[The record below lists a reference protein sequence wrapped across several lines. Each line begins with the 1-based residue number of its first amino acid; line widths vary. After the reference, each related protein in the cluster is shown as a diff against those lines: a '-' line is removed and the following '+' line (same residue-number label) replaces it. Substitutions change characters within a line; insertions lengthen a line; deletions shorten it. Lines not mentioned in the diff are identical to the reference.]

1 MAQTPGPGEQ
11 TRLADDYARA
21 LEQLERRSRRN
32 LVAILRRSL
41 ATTLADL
48 RRSYASYINDLG
60 PQAYD
65 PARQTMRRPGEYSA
79 AEATAK
85 FRSIVLDA
93 QRFMGEEEL
102 RQWQIS
108 YERDLREAAR
118 LGGELGARLEAMV
131 SRPASEVPFTGADPL
146 AIRAAAQTTSAF
158 IQGETARFRD
168 QLVAIVG
175 EGATRGWG
183 PARLER
189 QIRQALRGARDPNRL
204 NQRLGLE
211 QRAALIARSEL
222 ANAYAKGSLARAR
235 DRGDSYVRVLASNDE
250 RTCPTCASRN
260 GRVYPVD
267 RVVLPWH
274 PRCVLGDT
282 HVSPGLLAAVFR
294 SMYRGHVVA
303 IRLANGERFQVTID
317 HPVLTPAGWV
327 KAETLRKGDQLLGH
341 GLNLSASAG
350 TESPDLHQ
358 VPATAEEVFAA
369 FADACAMPA
378 MAVPVTALDLHG
390 DGQFIEGDVKVVRA
404 DGLLQ
409 GHWEAEPGDRLRDGD
424 GIRRRIRFGPLST
437 LSHADAALLW
447 HAAAAGGSVGR
458 LSEALALLRGGLG
471 HAEEH
476 RIAASAWGDPAL
488 AQEGDDSVSLHPQLL
503 GQGLDAGAGHEQL
516 DRQVF
521 VVDRSVAG
529 EGDASADEVTADDVA
544 GYAKAIGDLR
554 AAHPGLVELHKVV
567 DVEIN
572 PFHGFVYTFETFCG
586 AYSVGRDA
594 RVISKNCRC
603 VAVPVPNEA
612 IQERDPATRA
622 LLLDSQRWQQ
632 EHQDG
637 VQAYAEGKHRNELDG
652 LQRQL
657 KGLKDPELIEAMDAK
672 IRRLEERGPDMEK
685 ARADLAR
692 ALRTPTASEKRLYP
706 TNPLPLAESV
716 PLFP

>member
-1 MAQTPGPGEQ
+1 MAQTPGPGEH

-274 PRCVLGDT
+274 PRC
-282 HVSPGLLAAVFR
+282 
-294 SMYRGHVVA
+294 
-303 IRLANGERFQVTID
+303 
-317 HPVLTPAGWV
+317 
-327 KAETLRKGDQLLGH
+327 
-341 GLNLSASAG
+341 
-350 TESPDLHQ
+350 
-358 VPATAEEVFAA
+358 
-369 FADACAMPA
+369 
-378 MAVPVTALDLHG
+378 
-390 DGQFIEGDVKVVRA
+390 
-404 DGLLQ
+404 
-409 GHWEAEPGDRLRDGD
+409 
-424 GIRRRIRFGPLST
+424 
-437 LSHADAALLW
+437 
-447 HAAAAGGSVGR
+447 
-458 LSEALALLRGGLG
+458 
-471 HAEEH
+471 
-476 RIAASAWGDPAL
+476 
-488 AQEGDDSVSLHPQLL
+488 
-503 GQGLDAGAGHEQL
+503 
-516 DRQVF
+516 
-521 VVDRSVAG
+521 
-529 EGDASADEVTADDVA
+529 
-544 GYAKAIGDLR
+544 
-554 AAHPGLVELHKVV
+554 
-567 DVEIN
+567 
-572 PFHGFVYTFETFCG
+572 
-586 AYSVGRDA
+586 
-594 RVISKNCRC
+594 RC

-637 VQAYAEGKHRNELDG
+637 VQAYAEGKHRDELDG

-657 KGLKDPELIEAMDAK
+657 KGLKDPELIEAMDER

>member
-1 MAQTPGPGEQ
+1 MTQAPGPSEQ
-11 TRLADDYARA
+11 TKLADDYASA
-21 LEQLERRSRRN
+21 LELLERRSRRN
-32 LVAILRRSL
+32 IVAVLRRSL
-41 ATTLADL
+41 NGVLVDL
-48 RRSYASYINDLG
+48 RRSYSRYLDELG

-65 PARQTMRRPGEYSA
+65 PQRQTIRRPGEYSA

-102 RQWQIS
+102 RQWTIS

-118 LGGELGARLEAMV
+118 LGGELGVRLEAMV
-131 SRPASEVPFTGADPL
+131 RRPEAEMPFTGADPL
-146 AIRAAAQTTSAF
+146 AIRAAAQSTSAY
-158 IQGETARFRD
+158 IQNETVRFRD

-183 PARLER
+183 PTRLEK
-189 QIRQALRGARDPNRL
+189 QIRQALRGSKDPNGIT
-204 NQRLGLE
+204 QRLGLE

-235 DRGDSYVRVLASNDE
+235 ERGDAYVRVLASNDE

-260 GRVYPVD
+260 GRIYPVD

-294 SMYRGHVVA
+294 SVYRGHVVA

-341 GLNLSASAG
+341 GLNLSAPAG
-350 TESPDLHQ
+350 AEAPDLHQ

-369 FADACAMPA
+369 FAEACAVPA

-390 DGQFIEGDVKVVRA
+390 DGQFIEGDVEVVRA
-404 DGLLQ
+404 NGLLQ
-409 GHWEAEPGDRLRDGD
+409 GHWVTEPIDGLGNGD
-424 GIRRRIRFGPLST
+424 GVRRRMRFGPFLT

-447 HAAAAGGSVGR
+447 HAAAAGGSVSR
-458 LSEALALLRGGLG
+458 LREALALLRGGLS

-476 RIAASAWGDPAL
+476 RIAAAAWADPAL
-488 AQEGDDSVSLHPQLL
+488 AQEGNDRVALHAQLR
-503 GQGLDAGAGHEQL
+503 GYGLDAGAGQEQL
-516 DRQVF
+516 NGPVF
-521 VVDRSVAG
+521 VKNRAVAG
-529 EGDASADEVTADDVA
+529 EGDAKLGKAPVDDIA
-544 GYAKAIGDLR
+544 GDAKDLGDLLGVM
-554 AAHPGLVELHKVV
+554 PGLVELHQVV

-586 AYSVGRDA
+586 AYSVGRNV
-594 RVISKNCRC
+594 RVTNRNCRC
-603 VAVPVPNEA
+603 VAVPAPNEA
-612 IQERDPATRA
+612 VQEKDPATRA
-622 LLLDSQRWQQ
+622 LLLDSERWRE
-632 EHQDG
+632 EHEAG
-637 VQAYAEGKHRNELDG
+637 VRAYAEAQHRKELDG
-652 LQRQL
+652 LQRQRDRV
-657 KGLKDPELIEAMDAK
+657 KDPEGIESFDER
-672 IRRLEERGPDMEK
+672 IRRLEDRGPDMKK
-685 ARADLAR
+685 AQADLAR

-706 TNPLPLAESV
+706 RNPLPLVESV
-716 PLFP
+716 PLFD